1 MSSGNKL
8 SISICDDNGNLSY
21 QKQFSVRRVIK
32 RGALRAEK
40 NLLVPYTLSPYSHA
54 EDEEVYDEYKN
65 GTGKWLLVVKYE
77 GADYNETEV
86 YMPYLA
92 KFYQTGNEIELKG
105 DTNIPEYYNG
115 YGGSPVNFKAGNYYY
130 FMLGVSGEEKYW
142 LQDNPVIHAL
152 KAYGE
157 EEGDFSIIDCKVII
171 SDEQLYIQ
179 PNGEITY
186 DHVNFAYIRNTFKG
200 RRWTAILPYQN
211 LLPFLNPLPYESQP
225 LITDDVAVF
234 TPIIQRKG
242 KGKIEYYI
250 VEVE

>member
-21 QKQFSVRRVIK
+21 QEQFRVRRIVK
-32 RGALRAEK
+32 RGAVREEK
-40 NLLVPYTLSPYSHA
+40 NLLIPYTLSSYDPA
-54 EDEEVYDEYKN
+54 DDEEIYEGYKK
-65 GTGKWLLVVKYE
+65 GTGKWLLVMKYE

-115 YGGSPVNFKAGNYYY
+115 YGGSPVNFTAGAYYY

-142 LQDNPVIHAL
+142 NQDNPVIHAL
-152 KAYGE
+152 KFYGE
-157 EEGDFSIIDCKVII
+157 EEGYFSIVDCKVLMGELLHI
-171 SDEQLYIQ
+171 Y
-179 PNGEITY
+179 PNEEITY
-186 DHVNFAYIRNTFKG
+186 DHIDFAYIRNTFKG

-225 LITDDVAVF
+225 LITDDVTVL